1 MNLENCVDNMG
12 LEKIHATVHS
22 SRRNLLINKSYSNL
36 SGNLLGA
43 LAARKPLGQGQLG
56 VANKIN
62 NSTNSGNNSNN
73 ISCMLVNSSSSHL
86 NLYKSSNSLNALD
99 LDLME
104 SVSVG
109 SFDRLSLYSCGGA
122 TSECDLNQCFL
133 VEMIDD
139 NDDFNNNDNNI
150 EQQQDGVVR
159 SRLNLL
165 SGGGAGTNLKMRTSF
180 NASNRTGGGCALV
193 DNAAMSLS
201 NLKENRV
208 IDWLENI

>member
-12 LEKIHATVHS
+12 LEKSSTGIYS

-36 SGNLLGA
+36 SNNLLSAG
-43 LAARKPLGQGQLG
+43 RKMPTSQLMS
-56 VANKIN
+56 N
-62 NSTNSGNNSNN
+62 NNNNSNKM
-73 ISCMLVNSSSSHL
+73 SCAMLVNSSSSHL

-122 TSECDLNQCFL
+122 NSECDLNQCCYL

-139 NDDFNNNDNNI
+139 GCGDNHVFNNNSSSFSLSK
-150 EQQQDGVVR
+150 
-159 SRLNLL
+159 SRLNLIGG
-165 SGGGAGTNLKMRTSF
+165 STGGAKTAATTTETISKNNRTSK
-180 NASNRTGGGCALV
+180 SSTGCFSLI
-193 DNAAMSLS
+193 DNPMSLS